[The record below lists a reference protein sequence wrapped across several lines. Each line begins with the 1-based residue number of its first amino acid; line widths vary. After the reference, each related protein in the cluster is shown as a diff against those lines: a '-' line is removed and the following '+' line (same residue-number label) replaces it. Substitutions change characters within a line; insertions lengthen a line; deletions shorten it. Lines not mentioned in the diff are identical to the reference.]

1 MTIKITNLEYRKRFG
16 ISDRTAL
23 LDLTVICEKGIF
35 QKVGVTGR
43 ETKYILTRHK
53 TDRSINK
60 YDMSA
65 VNPTYKED
73 KRGQKDIAE

>member
-1 MTIKITNLEYRKRFG
+1 MNWRKP
-16 ISDRTAL
+16 IIAVEL
-23 LDLTVICEKGIF
+23 YLTVICEKGIF

-53 TDRSINK
+53 PDRSINK

-65 VNPTYKED
+65 WDGKSPGIWVCTIQ
-73 KRGQKDIAE
+73 G

>member
-1 MTIKITNLEYRKRFG
+1 MNWRKP
-16 ISDRTAL
+16 IIAVEL
-23 LDLTVICEKGIF
+23 YLTVICEKGIF

-53 TDRSINK
+53 PDISINK